1 MLELFIQGLFVLGFF
16 GELYGDMVLVLKIF
30 TLMAI
35 FAYVTQH
42 LGKGP
47 LAIIII
53 LFMSWFIIF
62 DYFAFFG
69 GIYVLYIL
77 MAFGFTGV
85 IIDFFFVNPGSGQEN
100 KGGVSSGKDLM
111 SRQKQISQAQQMMRR

>member
-1 MLELFIQGLFVLGFF
+1 MIELFLQGLFVLGFF
-16 GELYGDMVLVLKIF
+16 GDLTGDLTIVLKIF

-47 LAIIII
+47 LAILIII
-53 LFMSWFIIF
+53 TMSWFIIF
-62 DYFAFFG
+62 DYFALFG

-85 IIDFFFVNPGSGQEN
+85 IIDFFFVNPGSGQANE
-100 KGGVSSGKDLM
+100 GGVSNGNDFM
-111 SRQKQISQAQQMMRR
+111 QRQSQIQRMRRGR